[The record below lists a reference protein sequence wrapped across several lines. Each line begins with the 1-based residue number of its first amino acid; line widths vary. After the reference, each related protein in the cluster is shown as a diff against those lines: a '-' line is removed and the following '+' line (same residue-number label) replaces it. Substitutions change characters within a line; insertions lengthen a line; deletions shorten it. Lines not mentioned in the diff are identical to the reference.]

1 MNSILTQE
9 QVRKAIYQDAD
20 FAADELERLAQTAS
34 SFIFQKTDFDF
45 ASEAEIEPLA
55 IQCAILYVRQ
65 LYLGEGGTNKD
76 YDYSVGITGLL
87 IDLQNLAIDKNAAL
101 ALLEEEE

>member
-1 MNSILTQE
+1 MNSILTTE

-20 FAADELERLAQTAS
+20 FDATELERLAQTAS

-45 ASEAEIEPLA
+45 ASESEIHPLA

-65 LYLGEGGTNKD
+65 QYLGEGGLNKD

-87 IDLQNLAIDKNAAL
+87 IDLQNIAIQFKAQ
-101 ALLEEEE
+101 